1 MIINLGEQHS
11 LVSNWV
17 SELRDRDIQT
27 DQMRFRR
34 NLERIGEV
42 AAYEISKKLAWEEKE
57 ITTPLGIANCKV
69 LQSQPV
75 LATILRAGLGMH
87 TGLLNYFDKGEN
99 AFISAYRKHNPDG
112 SFDIS
117 LEYMSCP
124 DLDGKIVIISD
135 PMIATGS
142 SMVKVIQYLKEEGD
156 IKELHIVCAIACT
169 VGLEYVLRAQPKAII
184 WCGDIDDELTAKAD
198 DWSNKALEVRAK
210 NALKKASPGGI
221 DINK

>member
-1 MIINLGEQHS
+1 MIINLSSQHS

-17 SELRDRDIQT
+17 GELRNVDVQNDR
-27 DQMRFRR
+27 MRFRR
-34 NLERIGEV
+34 NLERIAEV
-42 AAYEISKKLAWEEKE
+42 AAYEISKKLEWKE
-57 ITTPLGIANCKV
+57 IEVTTPLGTAACKV
-69 LQSQPV
+69 LADQPV
-75 LATILRAGLGMH
+75 IATILRAGLGMH

-124 DLDGKIVIISD
+124 EIDDKVIIISD

-142 SMVKVIQYLKEEGD
+142 SLVKVIQYLREEGD

-169 VGLEYVLRAQPKAII
+169 VGIEYVLRAQPKATI
-184 WCGDIDDELTAKAD
+184 WCGDIDDELTAKGYIVPGLGDAGD
-198 DWSNKALEVRAK
+198 LAFG
-210 NALKKASPGGI
+210 LKIQS
-221 DINK
+221 